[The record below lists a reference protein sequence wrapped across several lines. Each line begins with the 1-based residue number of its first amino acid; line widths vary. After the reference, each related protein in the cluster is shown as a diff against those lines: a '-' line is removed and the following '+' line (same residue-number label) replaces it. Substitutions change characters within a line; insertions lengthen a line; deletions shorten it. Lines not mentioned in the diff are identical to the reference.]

1 MAVGVFGKLPDQR
14 DYVQHGMD
22 PALMALVDPW
32 IQSCLQRSREDLQ
45 DTWLVAYLNA
55 PIWRFWLGPSIIGR
69 TVLGA
74 LMPSVDGV
82 GRYFPLMLSAVNDQ
96 PFDAPEIEPQ
106 DDWFS
111 QAEELLL
118 GALAEDGTYR
128 GLLDGIANLRPP
140 VPGNTDWQPSSDA
153 RTALKNH
160 RRTRQQDFYGPLSF
174 WWSPPASTDE
184 GPTRTHMWR
193 GLPPPQEYAMLLAV
207 ESTEQPM
214 QSGGGVEC

>member
-1 MAVGVFGKLPDQR
+1 MATGVFGKLPDQR

-22 PALMALVDPW
+22 AALMSLVDPW

-45 DTWLVAYLNA
+45 DAWLGAYLNA
-55 PIWRFWLGPSIIGR
+55 PIWRFWLGPSIIGQ

-82 GRYFPLMLSAVNDQ
+82 GRYFPLMLASVSDR

-106 DDWFS
+106 DDWFA

-118 GALAEDGTYR
+118 AALAEDGTYS
-128 GLLDGIANLRPP
+128 GLLDGAADLPDP
-140 VPGNTDWQPSSDA
+140 VPGVAEWPASPDCK
-153 RTALKNH
+153 TALKNH

-174 WWSPPASTDE
+174 WWSPPAAADDV
-184 GPTRTHMWR
+184 PTLTHMWR

-207 ESTEQPM
+207 QDTEQPM
-214 QSGGGVEC
+214 RSGGGVEC

>member
-1 MAVGVFGKLPDQR
+1 MATGVFGKLPDQR

-22 PALMALVDPW
+22 AALMSLVDPW
-32 IQSCLQRSREDLQ
+32 MQSCLQRSREDLQ
-45 DTWLVAYLNA
+45 DAWLGAYLNA
-55 PIWRFWLGPSIIGR
+55 PIWRFWLGPSIIGQ

-82 GRYFPLMLSAVNDQ
+82 GRYFPLMLASVSDR

-106 DDWFS
+106 DDWFA

-118 GALAEDGTYR
+118 AALAEDGTYS
-128 GLLDGIANLRPP
+128 GLLDGAASLPDP
-140 VPGNTDWQPSSDA
+140 VPGVTEWPASPDCK
-153 RTALKNH
+153 TALKNH

-174 WWSPPASTDE
+174 WWSPPAAADDT
-184 GPTRTHMWR
+184 PTRTHMWR

-207 ESTEQPM
+207 QDTEQPM
-214 QSGGGVEC
+214 RSGGGVAC

>member
-1 MAVGVFGKLPDQR
+1 MATGVFGKLPDQR

-22 PALMALVDPW
+22 AALMSLVDPW
-32 IQSCLQRSREDLQ
+32 IQGCLQRSREDLQ
-45 DTWLVAYLNA
+45 DAWLGAYLNA
-55 PIWRFWLGPSIIGR
+55 PIWRFWLGPSIIGQ

-82 GRYFPLMLSAVNDQ
+82 GRYFPLMLASVSDR

-106 DDWFS
+106 DAWFA

-118 GALAEDGTYR
+118 AALAEDGTYS
-128 GLLDGIANLRPP
+128 GLLDGAANLPDP
-140 VPGNTDWQPSSDA
+140 VPGVAEWPASPDCK
-153 RTALKNH
+153 TALKNH

-174 WWSPPASTDE
+174 WWSPPAAVDDA
-184 GPTRTHMWR
+184 PTLTHMWR

-207 ESTEQPM
+207 QDTEQPM
-214 QSGGGVEC
+214 RSGGGVEC